1 MRRIKKHFNLALM
14 LLLSLVFLLFPA
26 IDLTISGW
34 FYKPQQ
40 GFFLKEETL
49 FVFLYDL
56 VPIIVDVF
64 EILFP
69 IILLLGFVGP
79 LQRYLVTCRKPT
91 IYLSLVLLL
100 GPGLLVNGV
109 LKNHWGRARPKQT
122 ILFGGNKTF
131 TAAWI
136 PSNQCKH
143 NCSFTSGHASMGF
156 YFLSFGY
163 LFPRQRRRWL
173 GIGLGLGGFI
183 GLARIAQGAHF
194 ISDVVF
200 SFFAIY
206 FTTKLVFY
214 LIMNKKMEYPRPLAE
229 AANLELPS

>member
-1 MRRIKKHFNLALM
+1 MRRIKKHFDLALM
-14 LLLSLVFLLFPA
+14 LLLGLVFLLFPA

-40 GFFLKEETL
+40 GFFLGEERL
-49 FVFLYDL
+49 FVFLYDF
-56 VPIIVDVF
+56 VPVIVDVF
-64 EILFP
+64 EVVFP
-69 IILLLGFVGP
+69 IILLLSLVGP
-79 LQRYLVTCRKPT
+79 LQRYLVTYRKPT
-91 IYLSLVLLL
+91 VYLSLVLLF

-109 LKNHWGRARPKQT
+109 LKNHWGRARPRQT
-122 ILFGGNKTF
+122 IMFGGSKTF
-131 TAAWI
+131 TAAWM

-163 LFPRQRRRWL
+163 PFPRQRRRWL
-173 GIGLGLGGFI
+173 GIGLGLGGLI

-206 FTTKLVFY
+206 FTTKLVYY
-214 LIMNKKMEYPRPLAE
+214 LIMSKKIEYPRTLVKAVNP
-229 AANLELPS
+229 ELPS